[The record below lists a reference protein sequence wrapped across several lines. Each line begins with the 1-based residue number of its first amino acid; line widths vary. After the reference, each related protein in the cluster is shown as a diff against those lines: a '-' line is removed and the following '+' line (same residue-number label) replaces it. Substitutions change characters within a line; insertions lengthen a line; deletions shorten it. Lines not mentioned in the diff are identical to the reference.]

1 MSDMNEENLLHVDII
16 AETSLQNVRGNAD
29 TDTTGRYSKVYQGN
43 SDQFIPKFGDEEA
56 VVARLK

>member
-16 AETSLQNVRGNAD
+16 AETSLQNVRENAD
-29 TDTTGRYSKVYQGN
+29 TNTTGRYSKVYQGN
-43 SDQFIPKFGDEEA
+43 SDQFIPKFGDGEA